1 MRRGDDARL
10 RTQPD
15 AALCPHRA
23 QGNRIVHQSGGF
35 MGKIGYRTRTLVAR
49 LLAVTG
55 LVAAAALTPLA
66 AAAPAQ
72 AATCN
77 GRADSA
83 SASVGR
89 TTFTWDLCS
98 DLTVQIWS
106 GTHHDTNCDG
116 RSAYVSFGT
125 QMYLPGPGT
134 WVGISGSSSYKA
146 DTGCGNWSTYPRI
159 TLPNRLSS
167 PGGDCRTC
175 QHRLRISIWA
185 CNSTTCSSTTTAYRT
200 YYYSQA

>member
-1 MRRGDDARL
+1 MPGLLARRRSGDNADAYGSAVTSTGGKFMRKLGKRSL
-10 RTQPD
+10 
-15 AALCPHRA
+15 ALC
-23 QGNRIVHQSGGF
+23 
-35 MGKIGYRTRTLVAR
+35 TRVA
-49 LLAVTG
+49 TIIG
-55 LVAAAALTPLA
+55 LVVAASLTPLA
-66 AAAPAQ
+66 AASPAH

-77 GRADSA
+77 GRTDSA

-98 DLTVQIWS
+98 DRSIQIWS
-106 GTHHDTNCDG
+106 GTLHDTNCDG
-116 RSAYVSFGT
+116 RSAYISFGT
-125 QMYLPGPGT
+125 QWYSSGPGT
-134 WVGISGSSSYKA
+134 WIPINGSSSYKA

-159 TLPNRLSS
+159 TLPHGLTS
-167 PGGDCRTC
+167 PGRDCSTC